1 MEQHRLLL
9 RFRLCGLLFVALW
22 GGQAWY
28 QASLGH
34 TIIATLVALPVV
46 AMILALV
53 SPLAGPGHFAL
64 TEELGGVADSSCG

>member
-9 RFRLCGLLFVALW
+9 KFRLYGLLFIALW

-34 TIIATLVALPVV
+34 TIIATLVLFR
-46 AMILALV
+46 
-53 SPLAGPGHFAL
+53 SWQ
-64 TEELGGVADSSCG
+64 